1 MKILK
6 HGDLQPRKF
15 ACTKCHCEFVA
26 DMTEYYAREYDYPL
40 GDRGINYHATCP
52 DCKREVIK
60 DSKQAPL
67 YKDTDDKFQNII
79 ERLENCLYYN
89 VADYDYNAYTEL
101 CGIVRRLVEW
111 REEK

>member
-15 ACTKCHCEFVA
+15 TCTRCGCEFVA
-26 DMTEYYAREYDYPL
+26 DMTEYYSKEYDYPL
-40 GDRGINYHATCP
+40 GDRGIHYHVTCP

-67 YKDTDDKFQNII
+67 YKDETID
-79 ERLENCLYYN
+79 N
-89 VADYDYNAYTEL
+89 VIDRMSDEEVRIYCKMIYKKLTEL
-101 CGIVRRLVEW
+101 CNKRNIYV
-111 REEK
+111 